1 MINIIVRLN
10 EATPIFY
17 KKIADTKDQQ
27 KQLIAFTVL
36 QNNACSSN
44 GEYMH
49 HGRSILDKD

>member
-10 EATPIFY
+10 EATSIFY